1 MTTSTRPTT
10 YDTDFYTWTQ
20 QQAELLRQ
28 EQIAG
33 LDWQNLAEEIE
44 SLGRSDYRSL
54 VSAIEQLTLHLLNWQ
69 HQSEKRSRSWED
81 SIDKQRAEIEKLL
94 DDSPGLKSKLDEAIT
109 KGYRYGRR
117 GAGRAT
123 RLPLETLPEAC
134 PYSWVQL
141 TDEDWLP
148 D

>member
-20 QQAELLRQ
+20 EQAELLRQ

-54 VSAIEQLTLHLLNWQ
+54 VSAIEQLTLHLLKWQ

-94 DDSPGLKSKLDEAIT
+94 DDSPGLKGKLDEAIA

-117 GAGRAT
+117 GAARET
-123 RLPLETLPEAC
+123 RLPLETLPETC
-134 PYSWVQL
+134 PYRWEQL